1 MNIRKYAVLAALA
14 AAIGTLASACSQEKA
29 DVVFYGGTIYTLA
42 DEAPTVEALAVT
54 GGVITCAG
62 PMAEV
67 EKCAGPAT
75 RRVDLGGG
83 VMFPGLVDA
92 HAHLRSLGR
101 YLAQLKLE
109 TAASPAEIRDKV
121 AVAAQSSPPGSW
133 IQGRGWDQND
143 WEVKVFPTWREFEG
157 AGDNPVYLRR
167 VDGHAAWV
175 NRAALDLCKINRDT
189 PDPDGG
195 RIVRD
200 DDGAP
205 TGVFIDNAMKL
216 VSDRIP
222 DPTADEIDD
231 WMRSAIRHCNS
242 LGLVGI
248 HDAGI
253 DAGDLASLGRLHE
266 RGELTFY
273 VYCMLSTDGED
284 LAWAEEQVRGGP
296 RVEADGK
303 VRVRAI
309 KMYAD
314 GALGSRGAAMLT
326 PYSDDAGNKGLL
338 VDPPEELERLTLLA
352 AEHGFQACTH
362 AIGDRGNRVILDV
375 YEKALESA
383 GADPRFRIEHA
394 QIVSLEDIPRF
405 NDLGVIPAMQP
416 THCTSDMYWA
426 EDRVGPERIEGAYAW
441 RRYLDDGNVIPCG
454 SDFPVEGADP
464 LAGIYAAV
472 TRQDAKGWPQ
482 GGWFPGQ
489 RMTME
494 EALRG
499 FTSWAAFA
507 GFDEDGAGTI
517 EVSKRADFT
526 VLDRDLMSIDAGDV
540 LGTRVVMTVVAG
552 EIVYEAE

>member
-14 AAIGTLASACSQEKA
+14 AAIGTLSSACSQQKA
-29 DVVFYGGTIYTLA
+29 DVIFYGGTIYTLA
-42 DEAPTVEALAVT
+42 DPGLTVEALAVT
-54 GGVITCAG
+54 GGVITF
-62 PMAEV
+62 
-67 EKCAGPAT
+67 AGPAAQVEQHAGRDT
-75 RRVDLGGG
+75 RRIDLAGS
-83 VMFPGLVDA
+83 VMIPGLVDA

-109 TAASPAEIRDKV
+109 TSASADEIRVKV
-121 AVAAQSSPPGSW
+121 AAAGESATPGRW

-143 WEVKVFPTWREFEG
+143 WESKVFPTWRELEG
-157 AGDNPVYLRR
+157 VGDNPVYLRR

-175 NRAALDLCKINRDT
+175 NKRALELCGIDRDT

-195 RIVRD
+195 RVVRD
-200 DDGAP
+200 DDGEP

-253 DAGDLASLGRLHE
+253 DEDDLASLGRLYE
-266 RGELTFY
+266 RGELTFH

-284 LAWAEEQVRGGP
+284 LAWAEEQVRKGP
-296 RVEADGK
+296 RVEAGGR

-314 GALGSRGAAMLT
+314 GALGSRGAAMLA
-326 PYSDDAGNKGLL
+326 PYSDDPGNNGLL
-338 VDPPEELERLTLLA
+338 VDPPEKLERLTFLA

-362 AIGDRGNRVILDV
+362 AIGDRGNRMILDV
-375 YEKALESA
+375 YEKVLDDA
-383 GADPRFRIEHA
+383 GTDRRFRVEHA

-405 NDLGVIPAMQP
+405 KDLGVIPAMQP

-426 EDRVGPERIEGAYAW
+426 GDRVGPERIEGAYAW

-494 EALRG
+494 EALKG
-499 FTSWAAFA
+499 FTSWAAYA

-526 VLDRDLMSIDAGDV
+526 VLDRDLLSIDAKDV
-540 LGTRVVMTVVAG
+540 LDTRVVMTIVAG
-552 EIVYEAE
+552 KIVYEAR